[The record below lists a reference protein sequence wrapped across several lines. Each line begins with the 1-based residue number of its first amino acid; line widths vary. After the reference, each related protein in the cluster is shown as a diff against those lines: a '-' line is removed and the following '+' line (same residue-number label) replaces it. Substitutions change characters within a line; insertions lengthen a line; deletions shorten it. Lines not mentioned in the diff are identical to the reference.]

1 MAEEQSN
8 EVDAQKEFLMAK
20 INELTDGVAPG
31 YGEEFLEELM
41 RRLEKTVFDFNE
53 EVTLLLDM
61 LKSQSIERN
70 EKLNDLI
77 EKGDQVIIESVKSEK
92 SSAETEMS
100 DWEKRLESQSDSSGN
115 KNESELKSVKEKSP
129 VKKSIF
135 SWKKKK
141 KD

>member
-41 RRLEKTVFDFNE
+41 RRLEKTVVDFNE
-53 EVTLLLDM
+53 EVTLLLDL

-77 EKGDQVIIESVKSEK
+77 EKGDQVITESVKSEK

-100 DWEKRLESQSDSSGN
+100 DWEKRLESQSDSSGK
-115 KNESELKSVKEKSP
+115 KNESESKSVKEKSP

>member
-77 EKGDQVIIESVKSEK
+77 EKGDQVITESVKSEK

-100 DWEKRLESQSDSSGN
+100 DWEKRLESQSDSSGK
-115 KNESELKSVKEKSP
+115 KNESESKSVKEKSP

>member
-77 EKGDQVIIESVKSEK
+77 EKGDQVITESVKSEK

-100 DWEKRLESQSDSSGN
+100 DWEKRLESQSDSSRK
-115 KNESELKSVKEKSP
+115 KNESESKSVKEKSP

>member
-8 EVDAQKEFLMAK
+8 EVDAQKVFLMAK

-41 RRLEKTVFDFNE
+41 RRLEKTVFDFND

-100 DWEKRLESQSDSSGN
+100 DWEKRLESQSDSSEK
-115 KNESELKSVKEKSP
+115 KNESESKSVKEKSP